1 MSPGYGGRRLVI
13 SDRVKSVWPCSCMCR
28 AAGVCALMAELWST
42 GQPSVGLRP
51 CRLHQ
56 DPCPWPCTC
65 LGSFKGL
72 PGCDLQAPVVLAVG
86 RMEKLLLQCS
96 PGVCPPCTEAWGFA
110 GEISCGNQLTP
121 PLEKMSTETKRAFY
135 LVSVPADFVCEP
147 SKHLPST
154 VIGVGTYTTAVCQPG
169 LVLLLAAWL

>member
-86 RMEKLLLQCS
+86 RTEKLLLQCS
-96 PGVCPPCTEAWGFA
+96 PGVCPPAQRRGD
-110 GEISCGNQLTP
+110 L
-121 PLEKMSTETKRAFY
+121 LEKFPVET
-135 LVSVPADFVCEP
+135 S
-147 SKHLPST
+147 
-154 VIGVGTYTTAVCQPG
+154 
-169 LVLLLAAWL
+169 